1 MYFTIT
7 DNGIGMDNITIENMM
22 KPYFTTKKRLGGYGI
37 GTMIM
42 QKVAELHH
50 GSIAV
55 KSEQG
60 KGSSIIFTIPRE
72 YKKVN

>member
-1 MYFTIT
+1 
-7 DNGIGMDNITIENMM
+7 MDNITRENMM
-22 KPYFTTKKRLGGYGI
+22 KQYFTTKKSLGGYGI

-60 KGSSIIFTIPRE
+60 KGSSIIFSIPRE
-72 YKKVN
+72 YKKQ